1 MASVSLTR
9 VIEKMKLENLTP
21 EIDVKHVKIT
31 QPDINRPALQL
42 AGYFEHFDAT
52 RLQIIGFVEY
62 TYMEGLTDETRR
74 EAYEKLMAYDIPC
87 IVFSRDLKPDPIFLE
102 TAIRHQIP
110 VLSTKK
116 STSDFMSE
124 IIRWLNVKLA
134 PCISVHGVLV
144 DVYGEGVL
152 ITGESGIGKSEA
164 ALELIRRGHRLVTDD
179 VVELRKVS
187 DDTLVGSAPDIT
199 KHFIELRGIGIVDVK
214 ALFGALSVKDTQTI
228 DLVIRLEDWDK
239 DKEYDRLGLEENYTE
254 YLGNKVVCHNIPIR
268 PGRNLAVICETAAIN
283 HRQKKMGY
291 NAAKELY
298 TRVQNSLAKDV
309 RRTRTMSKYAF
320 GVDVG
325 GTTVKLGLFND
336 EGQVLDKWEIPTVK
350 DNGGEKV
357 LPDIA
362 ASIKNKMQE
371 KNITAADLVG
381 VGIGAPGAVNAEGFM
396 VNGAVNI
403 GWGSFD
409 LAETLK
415 KELDLPVTV
424 KAGNDANVA
433 ALGEM
438 WQGGGKGYSNLVAV
452 TLGTGVGGGIII
464 DGRILTGTNG
474 AGGEI
479 GHIHIEDA
487 ETETCGCK
495 NKGCLEQYAS
505 ATGVTRLANRRLAKD
520 DAPSVLRGGEISAK
534 TVFDAVKAGD
544 RVAIEI
550 AEQFGEYLGKG
561 LAVVANVVD
570 PQIFVIGGGV
580 SKAGDILFKY
590 IEPSYKRCAFGPC
603 KQTKFALAKLG
614 NDAGIYGAA
623 ALVLK

>member
-102 TAIRHQIP
+102 TAIRHEVP

-283 HRQKKMGY
+283 HRQKKMG
-291 NAAKELY
+291 
-298 TRVQNSLAKDV
+298 
-309 RRTRTMSKYAF
+309 
-320 GVDVG
+320 VDVG

-381 VGIGAPGAVNAEGFM
+381 VGIGAPGAVNADGFM

-415 KELDLPVTV
+415 KELDLDVTV

-479 GHIHIEDA
+479 GHIHIEDN
-487 ETETCGCK
+487 ETEVCGCK

-505 ATGVTRLANRRLAKD
+505 ATGITRLANRRLAKD
-520 DAPSVLRGGEISAK
+520 DAPSILRGGEISAK

-544 RVAIEI
+544 KIAIEI

-561 LAVVANVVD
+561 LAAVASVVD

-603 KQTKFALAKLG
+603 KQAKFALAELG